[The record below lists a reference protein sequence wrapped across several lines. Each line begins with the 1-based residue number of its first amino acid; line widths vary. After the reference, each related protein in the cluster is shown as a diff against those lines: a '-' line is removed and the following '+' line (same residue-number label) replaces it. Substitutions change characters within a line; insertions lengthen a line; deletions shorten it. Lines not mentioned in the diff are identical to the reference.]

1 MTQIVLSI
9 AVYALPAILAIT
21 LHEAAHGY
29 AAKLLGDN
37 TAWMLGRV
45 SLNPVRHIDPVG
57 TILIPA
63 LLLVGT
69 LVSGTSGMLFGW
81 AKPVPVNFGRL
92 RNPKRDMVWV
102 ALAGPGC
109 NLLQALCWAL
119 FLKLMPWEMVSG
131 VLQSFL
137 YEVCIAGISVNLMLM
152 AFNLIP
158 VPPLD
163 GGRVVTGLLPYRLA
177 VRYAVLEPYGMIAV
191 LVLIASGLLNFFIRP
206 FLAVGTW
213 LVNLVL

>member
-177 VRYAVLEPYGMIAV
+177 VRYAALEPYGMIAV